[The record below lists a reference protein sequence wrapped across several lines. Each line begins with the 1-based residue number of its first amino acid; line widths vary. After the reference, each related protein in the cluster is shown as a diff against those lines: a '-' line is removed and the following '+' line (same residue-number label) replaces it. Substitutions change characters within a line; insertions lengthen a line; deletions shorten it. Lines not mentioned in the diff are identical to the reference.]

1 MANTKAQ
8 EVFDSFESSFKDK
21 NVIPDALELVWLK
34 KAIGRYS
41 IELDKL
47 TFDNDTLE
55 FDSKLDQ
62 YVIDT
67 LATFMKQFYQ
77 EREVSRV
84 NKMVS
89 IVGKDL
95 SIDGK
100 GTTKTAAKN
109 ELDYIEK
116 ESNIMAHYQKPSAY
130 A

>member
-8 EVFDSFESSFKDK
+8 EVYDSFESSFKDK
-21 NVIPDALELVWLK
+21 TVIPDALELVWLK

-41 IELDKL
+41 QELDQL
-47 TFDNDTLE
+47 CFDKDALE
-55 FDSKLDQ
+55 FDSELDQ

-67 LATFMKQFYQ
+67 LAAFMKQYYQ

-84 NKMVS
+84 NKMIS
-89 IVGKDL
+89 IVGKDI

-100 GTTKTAAKN
+100 GTTKTAARE
-109 ELDYIEK
+109 ELAYCDI
-116 ESNIMAHYQKPSAY
+116 ESNLMTHYQKPSAY